1 MLDTRLKEDS
11 LTPGGFSL
19 KSRVESLAST
29 SSPPADAP
37 SWAIR
42 SDSTATAEASE
53 YPVQLAGVGVAA
65 DHKPSTS
72 GTHTTETPSRAL
84 VQLGNCKKLT
94 TEFFQDA
101 ILLLLSGSSA
111 IDFSDTESESD

>member
-11 LTPGGFSL
+11 RTPGGFSL

-29 SSPPADAP
+29 SSPPADPP

-42 SDSTATAEASE
+42 SDSTATAEASGS
-53 YPVQLAGVGVAA
+53 PVQLAGGGVAA
-65 DHKPSTS
+65 DHDPSTSGTS
-72 GTHTTETPSRAL
+72 GTHTTETPSRAP
-84 VQLGNCKKLT
+84 VQLGNCKKKLT
-94 TEFFQDA
+94 TECVHDA
-101 ILLLLSGSSA
+101 ISGSSA